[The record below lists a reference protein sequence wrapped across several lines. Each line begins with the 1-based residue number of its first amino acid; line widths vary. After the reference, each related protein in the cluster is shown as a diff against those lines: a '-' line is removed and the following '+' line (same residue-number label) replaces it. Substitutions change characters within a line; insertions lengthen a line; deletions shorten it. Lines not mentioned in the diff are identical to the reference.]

1 MHGGA
6 FHEMFLVAW
15 NSWAV
20 RQVAVPVALR
30 YDRVQMPLQPESQAI
45 SKASRLTHIALMVGT
60 LALAGLILSPLF
72 SPILWAV
79 VLVYALYPLYGR
91 VLRATGGR
99 EALSAFLL
107 CAIMTIGFL
116 LPLFYLTLLVA
127 QDLAGMVSS
136 LATYLQQG
144 ERSVG
149 EGWRRYPVIAGFVAQ
164 FQNIE
169 RLTGSDL
176 QSSLVT
182 GVADFGKLLIQQS
195 TNVVSNVV
203 QWAIE
208 FGIVL
213 LSSFY
218 LFRDGRRFVDWT
230 QEYLPITPERRRLV
244 LTRFDEVVNGAV
256 YGNTIVAL
264 LEGVIGW
271 LAFWSV
277 GLPSPILWG
286 AVMAITAYIPFVGAA
301 LVWVPAAVY
310 LAIQGSYTQAGALVA
325 VGVVLSVVM
334 DELVR
339 NMIVG
344 KASKVHSLIMF
355 FSVIGGIQFFGLI
368 GIVAGPLVV
377 AVAVT
382 LLETYRSEQAEPGT
396 IATEKPEETR

>member
-1 MHGGA
+1 MSH
-6 FHEMFLVAW
+6 
-15 NSWAV
+15 
-20 RQVAVPVALR
+20 
-30 YDRVQMPLQPESQAI
+30 QPEHQTI

-107 CAIMTIGFL
+107 CAIMTVGFL

-127 QDLAGMVSS
+127 QDLAGVVSS
-136 LATYLQQG
+136 LVTYLQQG
-144 ERSVG
+144 EQSVG

-164 FQNIE
+164 FQNLE

-182 GVADFGKLLIQQS
+182 GVADLGKLLIQQS
-195 TNVVSNVV
+195 TSVVTNLV

-213 LSSFY
+213 LSAFY
-218 LFRDGRRFVDWT
+218 FFRDGKRIVDWT
-230 QEYLPITPERRRLV
+230 QENLPITPDRRRLV
-244 LTRFDEVVNGAV
+244 LTRFDEVVKGAV

-264 LEGVIGW
+264 LEGFIGW

-301 LVWVPAAVY
+301 LVWIPAAIY
-310 LAIQGSYTQAGALVA
+310 LAIQGAYTQAGALVV
-325 VGVVLSVVM
+325 VGIVLSVVI

-344 KASKVHSLIMF
+344 QASKVHSLIMF
-355 FSVIGGIQFFGLI
+355 FSVIGGIQLFGLI

-377 AVAVT
+377 AVALT
-382 LLETYRSEQAEPGT
+382 LLETYRNDTASLGP
-396 IATEKPEETR
+396 IATERSEETS

>member
-1 MHGGA
+1 MGP
-6 FHEMFLVAW
+6 
-15 NSWAV
+15 SW
-20 RQVAVPVALR
+20 RGLEPIDIGCQVAVPATLR
-30 YDRVQMPLQPESQAI
+30 YDLWQMPHQPEHQTI

-107 CAIMTIGFL
+107 CAIMTVGFL

-127 QDLAGMVSS
+127 QDLAGVVSS
-136 LATYLQQG
+136 LVTYLQQG
-144 ERSVG
+144 EQSVG

-164 FQNIE
+164 FQNLE

-182 GVADFGKLLIQQS
+182 GVADLGKLLIQQS
-195 TNVVSNVV
+195 TSVVTNLV

-213 LSSFY
+213 LSAFY
-218 LFRDGRRFVDWT
+218 FFRDGKRIVDWT
-230 QEYLPITPERRRLV
+230 QENLPITPDRRRLV
-244 LTRFDEVVNGAV
+244 LTRFDEVVKGAV

-264 LEGVIGW
+264 LEGFIGW

-301 LVWVPAAVY
+301 LVWIPAAIY
-310 LAIQGSYTQAGALVA
+310 LAIQGAYTQAGALVV
-325 VGVVLSVVM
+325 VGIVLSVVI

-344 KASKVHSLIMF
+344 QASKVHSLIMF
-355 FSVIGGIQFFGLI
+355 FSVIGGIQLFGLI

-377 AVAVT
+377 AVALT
-382 LLETYRSEQAEPGT
+382 LLETYRNDTASLGP
-396 IATEKPEETR
+396 IATERSEETS